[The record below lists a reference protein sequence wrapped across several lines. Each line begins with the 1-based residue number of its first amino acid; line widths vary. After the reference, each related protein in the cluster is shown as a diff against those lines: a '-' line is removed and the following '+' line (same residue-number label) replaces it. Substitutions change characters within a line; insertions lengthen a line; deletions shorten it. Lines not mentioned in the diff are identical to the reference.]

1 MNKKNSSS
9 ARLKTQSAEPNPI
22 LEDDLKAVMD
32 EYPGIFDL
40 VDLSEDSLADIP
52 ELRVVADKL
61 LKQKKASNT
70 ERPRS

>member
-1 MNKKNSSS
+1 
-9 ARLKTQSAEPNPI
+9 
-22 LEDDLKAVMD
+22 MD

-61 LKQKKASNT
+61 LKQKKASKT
-70 ERPRS
+70 ERTRS